1 MMRAAGGAGAGV
13 VPFLVRWLGR
23 RMAWWPP
30 VVPPAAPGDPLVSP
44 CRWDGY
50 CGAGGG
56 VLVLDLASGFGRVVR
71 VGQQP
76 GMVVA
81 PALGSGAGRSDAWTV
96 SSWWRG
102 RYTVAR
108 RLCSRRRPASSPA
121 SARLQANRFNLHFI
135 SSSSGRYSHMV
146 LSQLRST
153 ARLAPGAAGP
163 NSSHTRCAAGP
174 SSSRARC
181 SRTDLVPLLVLQ
193 DRARLALGEA
203 GRVDGCQFWPAYWV
217 STLGR
222 PRVRKVGPFRSPLS
236 LGCGGSQVRW
246 CQGLGCRV
254 GGPGGGRA
262 VLLGRTRALV
272 LPGLHG
278 CVGGVV
284 AGVWRSV
291 AVSVG

>member
-163 NSSHTRCAAGP
+163 NSSHTRTELVSRSGKQGGSMDASSGRPIGSRRWVAQGCERWDLSARLFRWGAAGL
-174 SSSRARC
+174 R
-181 SRTDLVPLLVLQ
+181 
-193 DRARLALGEA
+193 
-203 GRVDGCQFWPAYWV
+203 
-217 STLGR
+217 
-222 PRVRKVGPFRSPLS
+222 
-236 LGCGGSQVRW
+236 
-246 CQGLGCRV
+246 
-254 GGPGGGRA
+254 
-262 VLLGRTRALV
+262 
-272 LPGLHG
+272 
-278 CVGGVV
+278 
-284 AGVWRSV
+284 
-291 AVSVG
+291 